1 MNVQNVSSLP
11 EYIDNFI
18 QFNKNKL
25 IEIYYEGLNMHN
37 SGLLYFQCD
46 KDNNTVDV
54 FFLEP
59 GKIMEMITQES
70 WEQLKIDA
78 GDKKIYLIKEN
89 DRMFIIKI

>member
-25 IEIYYEGLNMHN
+25 IEIYNDGLNIHN

-54 FFLEP
+54 FFVEP
-59 GKIMEMITQES
+59 SKIIEMMSQES
-70 WEQLKIDA
+70 WEQIKINS
-78 GDKKIYLIKEN
+78 GDKKLFIIKES
-89 DRMFIIKI
+89 DRMFIVTI

>member
-25 IEIYYEGLNMHN
+25 MEIYNEGINMHN

-46 KDNNTVDV
+46 KDNNNVDV
-54 FFLEP
+54 YSYRGYRKER
-59 GKIMEMITQES
+59 GKVKFTSKKDNPFKKLMS
-70 WEQLKIDA
+70 LNLK
-78 GDKKIYLIKEN
+78 
-89 DRMFIIKI
+89 